1 MTASEFETKLR
12 EIDTLSEQ
20 LCNSMS
26 ELVDKLA
33 ADSVD
38 SIDDVLID
46 YFVEDL
52 KFILPAGQGRCPSW
66 SVDDL
71 IASYKEMF
79 CDCEQS

>member
-12 EIDTLSEQ
+12 EIDTLSAQ
-20 LCNSMS
+20 LCDKVHKLIADLDANST
-26 ELVDKLA
+26 
-33 ADSVD
+33 D
-38 SIDDVLID
+38 SIDDMLID

-52 KFILPAGQGRCPSW
+52 KFILPAGQGRYT

-79 CDCEQS
+79 DNCEQF